1 MKKSLI
7 ALVAVGALGLSAC
20 GRETVYIVTDAT
32 TPTAESDTTDA
43 PETTVK
49 RTTTTQPAV
58 TRPPASVPSSSGIY
72 DPEGYDTFLWES
84 VNDFWW
90 LFTTEELLTMGLLVC
105 EEFDRGQTLDQVTAS
120 LIDVMMNTNTEY
132 LMEGLAAV
140 TAGAVTFLCSE
151 HSWWM
156 DTI

>member
-1 MKKSLI
+1 MKKL
-7 ALVAVGALGLSAC
+7 LVAASLATLVAC
-20 GRETVYIVTDAT
+20 GGTETVYIVTD
-32 TPTAESDTTDA
+32 PTDVVSDST
-43 PETTVK
+43 PETTEAVAK
-49 RTTTTQPAV
+49 TTSAPSQAS
-58 TRPPASVPSSSGIY
+58 RPPASTGQASSSIY

-120 LIDVMMNTNTEY
+120 LIDVMMSTNTEY